1 MTLPSA
7 RGRRRPSRTG
17 ASWPPTPPTSTAKQ
31 CATTPRY
38 VCASMHARS
47 HSLSIHHASL
57 HSCAA
62 TAAIFNSTTTFISI
76 VSWSLRSRSLQS
88 NTQQLGHI
96 THVTHCFLRPPPPA
110 RRMSLHCH
118 RAHCSPTNTRRALT
132 SQSQGCAAYIFAPK
146 DCDGQSGP
154 VCWVK
159 GSVSGKGV
167 QRSCRNS
174 RVMGQAAASGTDIPT
189 RWADQVSASTTPL
202 PAYPRPQMVRGTVAG
217 ATKDA
222 RAADHE
228 SARRHLRDHGDA
240 SQWTNLNGLWEWEPS
255 TAAGIES
262 PPFGRTLNS
271 SILGKSHTS
280 P

>member
-1 MTLPSA
+1 
-7 RGRRRPSRTG
+7 
-17 ASWPPTPPTSTAKQ
+17 
-31 CATTPRY
+31 
-38 VCASMHARS
+38 
-47 HSLSIHHASL
+47 
-57 HSCAA
+57 
-62 TAAIFNSTTTFISI
+62 
-76 VSWSLRSRSLQS
+76 
-88 NTQQLGHI
+88 
-96 THVTHCFLRPPPPA
+96 
-110 RRMSLHCH
+110 
-118 RAHCSPTNTRRALT
+118 
-132 SQSQGCAAYIFAPK
+132 
-146 DCDGQSGP
+146 
-154 VCWVK
+154 
-159 GSVSGKGV
+159 
-167 QRSCRNS
+167 
-174 RVMGQAAASGTDIPT
+174 MGQAAASGTDIPT